1 MIIIDKISG
10 NIVRIT
16 NIFESFKEK
25 KRKELSPVGFIVG
38 SKNIYVTISNGRM
51 LIVDIEYGKNK
62 KTIKIDGNKISK
74 PFVDRNDLFIIKDNA
89 IIQFD

>member
-1 MIIIDKISG
+1 MDKFSGKIIR
-10 NIVRIT
+10 VT

-25 KRKELSPVGFIVG
+25 KRKEITPVGFIVG

-62 KTIKIDGNKISK
+62 KIIKVDGNKVSK
-74 PFVDRNDLFIIKDNA
+74 PFVYNNNLFIIKNNS
-89 IIQFD
+89 IIQFE